1 MTTALWTKISLG
13 AAGVF
18 ATGMLGITA
27 FRHAKVAT
35 EHAVAHAVTG
45 AVREAS
51 ASVNQHRDFVFD
63 GATVGRMSA
72 FTLKRAGYG
81 QLLDAALD
89 VDLTDGAATARLA
102 RCELTPAGSNAR
114 GTGNDFDIDEGFR
127 CAVAADEPVVTVG
140 RVHFTPGGF
149 DRPIVVSRRHEAE
162 LRQGEPFEV
171 EGTTDGMV
179 HVTARD
185 AKGSLVKIRAD
196 STGAAINVNDEL
208 GRQLV
213 RLFADSTGAS
223 LRVRDEQGREVVRLE
238 AGAGGL
244 TIKVDTSAGH

>member
-1 MTTALWTKISLG
+1 MTSALWTKISLG
-13 AAGVF
+13 AVGVF

-35 EHAVAHAVTG
+35 EHAVADAVTG
-45 AVREAS
+45 VVREAS
-51 ASVNQHRDFVFD
+51 ARMSEHRDFVFD

-72 FTLKRAGYG
+72 FTIKRAGYG

-89 VDLTDGAATARLA
+89 VDLTDGAPSARLA
-102 RCELTPAGSNAR
+102 RCELTPAGA
-114 GTGNDFDIDEGFR
+114 TGNGAGTDFDVEQGFR

-140 RVHFTPGGF
+140 RVRFLPGGF
-149 DRPIVVSRRHEAE
+149 ERPIVVSRRHEAE

-171 EGTTDGMV
+171 EGTADGMV
-179 HVTARD
+179 RVTARD
-185 AKGSLVKIRAD
+185 AKGSLVKVRAD

-244 TIKVDTSAGH
+244 SIKVDTAAAH